1 MSDHDEALYRVG
13 QMLAQIARPYRV
25 DESLPIGVRTN
36 LWQLGFACNEM
47 TPREELIAR
56 LWARKR
62 SLQIMVQPLWGGPGA
77 TPPSAA

>member
-1 MSDHDEALYRVG
+1 MSDHEEALCRVG
-13 QMLAQIARPYRV
+13 QILAQIARPYRV
-25 DESLPIGVRTN
+25 DESLPIDVRTN

-62 SLQIMVQPLWGGPGA
+62 SLRIMAQPQWGGPGA

>member
-1 MSDHDEALYRVG
+1 MSDHEEALYRVG
-13 QMLAQIARPYRV
+13 QMLAQIARPYGV
-25 DESLPIGVRTN
+25 DESLPIDVRTN

-62 SLQIMVQPLWGGPGA
+62 SLQIMVPPQWGGPGA

>member
-1 MSDHDEALYRVG
+1 MSDHEEALYRVG

-25 DESLPIGVRTN
+25 DESLPIDVRTN

-62 SLQIMVQPLWGGPGA
+62 SLQIMVPPQWGGPGA